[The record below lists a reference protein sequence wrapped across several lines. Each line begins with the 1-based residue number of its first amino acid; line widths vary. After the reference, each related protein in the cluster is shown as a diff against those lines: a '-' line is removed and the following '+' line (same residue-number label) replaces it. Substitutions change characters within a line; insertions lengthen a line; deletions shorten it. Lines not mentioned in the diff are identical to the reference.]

1 MPLYPA
7 SSSEIDRYADE
18 QQLLDAAYGILAATF
33 DRRCVP
39 TTVGSYASG
48 TVRAGAVGLTAG
60 VTVGTLGLC
69 IVTAGVGLTAAR
81 LGVYDSAFSLRG
93 QTADMSVAFGSAG
106 WKTAALTVPYAI
118 PTTGLYYLAVFQTY
132 ATTAALMAA
141 DNAAGVTNAREAIVG
156 GGARGGWKQVGQVAL
171 PDPAVP
177 TESGFMPL

>member
-48 TVRAGAVGLTAG
+48 TVRAGA
-60 VTVGTLGLC
+60 
-69 IVTAGVGLTAAR
+69 VGLTAAR